1 MMNILGTALEEAQIS
16 AICKS
21 VLLGLD
27 YLHSSSMQKV
37 HRDIKSENILINDK
51 GEIKLGM
58 CWGFVGG
65 NGCS

>member
-1 MMNILGTALEEAQIS
+1 MNILGTPLEEIQIS

-27 YLHSSSMQKV
+27 YLHSSTTQKV

-51 GEIKLGM
+51 GDIKLGLSR
-58 CWGFVGG
+58 GIFRG
-65 NGCS
+65 NSCS